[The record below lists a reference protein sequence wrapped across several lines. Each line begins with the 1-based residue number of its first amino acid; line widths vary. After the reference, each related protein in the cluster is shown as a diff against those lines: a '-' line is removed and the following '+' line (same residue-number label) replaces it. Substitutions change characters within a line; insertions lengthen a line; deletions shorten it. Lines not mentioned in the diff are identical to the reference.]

1 MYPGCGSYHQKY
13 LLRKHD
19 WLVAALGLEDD
30 NKMISSHVAARIN
43 GYIGGDG
50 DEGGSAVGILE
61 TYHLFKLKFS

>member
-43 GYIGGDG
+43 GYIGGYG
-50 DEGGSAVGILE
+50 DEGSSTVGILE
-61 TYHLFKLKFS
+61 IFFIYSN